1 MFLLKLNLHF
11 PKKLVFL
18 YKKTMIKMIK
28 NAFYFL
34 SFLFIILKTLIV
46 LKILR
51 ENGLVRKLRLISK
64 LVTSQSGKQSVP
76 QKKKKKFHRKSCR
89 K

>member
-1 MFLLKLNLHF
+1 
-11 PKKLVFL
+11 
-18 YKKTMIKMIK
+18 MIK

-64 LVTSQSGKQSVP
+64 LMTSQSGKQSVP
-76 QKKKKKFHRKSCR
+76 QKMQVIGQWHLIS
-89 K
+89 